1 MISAGVPALSETQT
15 DVEPERLGYDLYRQ
29 HGGPDGMGRDM
40 LDTMMAADGKRLNDA
55 QWESFNRPR
64 AGL

>member
-29 HGGPDGMGRDM
+29 HGGPDGMR
-40 LDTMMAADGKRLNDA
+40 
-55 QWESFNRPR
+55 
-64 AGL
+64 